1 MVLMLL
7 FTALASALLVSS
19 ATVFPAKPKLL
30 YFDAK
35 GAAEICRI
43 LFKVGKID
51 FEDVRFPIAFK
62 SDGGIE
68 ANEYNEAKA
77 RGDLAAN
84 LNRVPILQLD
94 DVQIGQSKAI
104 ERYIAKKCNLMG
116 SNDEES
122 ALIDCIAEHVR
133 DIKDRFVK
141 VVSEAGKIRS
151 PERTAATKKWL
162 TDGEYSQWLAKL
174 EASLPHHPHHT
185 KDYAVGNRLTY
196 ADISIWHLVCEFY
209 EDKEA
214 SKAAARQFKR
224 VDKIAQLV
232 SDNPDVKKWLA
243 ERPQTKF

>member
-1 MVLMLL
+1 ML
-7 FTALASALLVSS
+7 FAIVLVSTFLIS
-19 ATVFPAKPKLL
+19 TAIVFPVKPRLL

-35 GAAEICRI
+35 GAAEISRI
-43 LFKVGKID
+43 LLKVARID
-51 FEDVRFPIAFK
+51 FDDVRFPITFK
-62 SDGGIE
+62 PDGGME
-68 ANEYNEAKA
+68 ANEYNEAKT

-104 ERYIAKKCNLMG
+104 ERYIAKKCRLMG

-141 VVSEAGKIRS
+141 VVSEAGKFRS
-151 PERTAATKKWL
+151 PERSEATKKWL
-162 TDGEYSQWLAKL
+162 TDGEYSQWLTKL
-174 EASLPHHPHHT
+174 EASLSHHPHHN

-214 SKAAARQFKR
+214 SRAATKQFKR
-224 VDKIAQLV
+224 IDKIVQMV
-232 SDNPDVKKWLA
+232 GDNPDIKKWLA

>member
-1 MVLMLL
+1 MLL
-7 FTALASALLVSS
+7 LLALTSALLSSS
-19 ATVFPAKPKLL
+19 ATVFPSKPKLL

-35 GAAEICRI
+35 GAAEVCRI
-43 LFKVGKID
+43 LLKVGKID
-51 FEDVRFPIAFK
+51 FDDSRFPIAFK
-62 SDGGIE
+62 PEGGID

-77 RGDLAAN
+77 RGDFVAN
-84 LNRVPILQLD
+84 LNRIPILQID

-133 DIKDRFVK
+133 DIKERFVK
-141 VVSEAGKIRS
+141 VISEAGKIRS
-151 PERTAATKKWL
+151 PERAAATKKWL
-162 TDGEYSQWLAKL
+162 TDGEYGQWLAKQ
-174 EASLPHHPHHT
+174 EASLPYHPHHT

-209 EDKEA
+209 EDREA
-214 SKAAARQFKR
+214 SKATAKKYKR
-224 VDKIAQLV
+224 VDKIANMV
-232 SDNPDVKKWLA
+232 GDNPDIKKWLT